1 MSTVN
6 DWAAEAAESIARATC
21 GTDSGPVVGAIAEI
35 IRAKCPFTPGVAY
48 VPAGDRKGD
57 FEAVGDFHGKF
68 GLPTPADGP
77 PRELTAEEFRF
88 RTRFMLEELKEYFD
102 AHGLRLEY
110 QIGVQEFDPSEGV
123 AFTETDRPRGCD
135 MPQAFD
141 ALVDLAYVV
150 LGTAHMHRFPWNDG
164 FARVQRANMAKER
177 CGIDHRFKPGGAIVD
192 DSNICTHADG
202 DKMCGKPKVAHSAR
216 GSALDVIKPAGW
228 TAPNMIESLMAA
240 GWKGPRLFD
249 KNDGDKGDDR

>member
-1 MSTVN
+1 MSMVN

-77 PRELTAEEFRF
+77 PRELTNDEFMF
-88 RTRFMLEELKEYFD
+88 RVCFILEETREYLE
-102 AHGLRLEY
+102 AHGVGLSYVLHE
-110 QIGVQEFDPSEGV
+110 
-123 AFTETDRPRGCD
+123 
-135 MPQAFD
+135 MKPQGAADLPKAFD

-177 CGIDHRFKPGGAIVD
+177 CGIDHRFQPGGAIVD
-192 DSNICTHADG
+192 DPNICTHADG

-228 TAPNMIESLMAA
+228 TAPNMVESLMAA

-249 KNDGDKGDDR
+249 ENDGDKGDDR